1 MKKDYRH
8 LSLGLASLLALAFG
22 LIFISAPCAYS
33 RSKKQTAQTIVD
45 EPVEWDK
52 LLIQGEPTP
61 IIRFAVAHQHAA
73 SGCIGYLYLTRGE
86 IQYEVKK
93 PASDSEHGFR
103 FERSL
108 LAEARQWRLM
118 GSTLPELEL
127 KFSNGKTYHFFR
139 VRESMITEPSLDPR
153 KLKWEDIRSWE
164 PMFQAVQNY
173 DQTVKMAEQ
182 RQNELHPKP
191 LPTVTLNVQPTTI
204 EKGHPVI
211 ITWKSENATKV
222 DLEPDIGEVAGAGTR
237 TVSPTQSTTYV
248 LTARGPGGN
257 NMATGRVTVN
267 APAAPPTLILVDP
280 SVSTSG
286 QTIEAKN
293 STFSIRGVTMDDSG
307 IPAVTIN
314 GTLASLRPKSSQAAE
329 FTSDPL
335 MLEPGDNHFEIAA
348 TNAAHV
354 ATKLAFN
361 VHFAP
366 PAPKVT
372 PKPVTP
378 PPNPKA
384 LSKADILDLLNGEVP
399 STRLVELVKEYGIKF
414 TPTDDD
420 LKEIRAAGGEDDL
433 VQALK
438 QSPNPPS

>member
-1 MKKDYRH
+1 
-8 LSLGLASLLALAFG
+8 
-22 LIFISAPCAYS
+22 
-33 RSKKQTAQTIVD
+33 
-45 EPVEWDK
+45 
-52 LLIQGEPTP
+52 
-61 IIRFAVAHQHAA
+61 
-73 SGCIGYLYLTRGE
+73 
-86 IQYEVKK
+86 
-93 PASDSEHGFR
+93 
-103 FERSL
+103 
-108 LAEARQWRLM
+108 
-118 GSTLPELEL
+118 
-127 KFSNGKTYHFFR
+127 
-139 VRESMITEPSLDPR
+139 
-153 KLKWEDIRSWE
+153 
-164 PMFQAVQNY
+164 
-173 DQTVKMAEQ
+173 
-182 RQNELHPKP
+182 
-191 LPTVTLNVQPTTI
+191 
-204 EKGHPVI
+204 
-211 ITWKSENATKV
+211 
-222 DLEPDIGEVAGAGTR
+222 
-237 TVSPTQSTTYV
+237 
-248 LTARGPGGN
+248 
-257 NMATGRVTVN
+257 MATGRVTVN